1 MKYLNDRGENLK
13 LLLMNGPNL
22 NLLGKREPDKYGKL
36 SYEKMIQQLVSQASR
51 RGADLISFQSNS
63 EGELIDFIHKKSGD
77 FRGAILN
84 PGALTHT
91 SIALRDALTGVGIP
105 FIEVHITNIYNREPF
120 RHRSYFK
127 DIALGQIVGLGV
139 RGYSLALEALIQ
151 MIEEEEL

>member
-1 MKYLNDRGENLK
+1 
-13 LLLMNGPNL
+13 
-22 NLLGKREPDKYGKL
+22 
-36 SYEKMIQQLVSQASR
+36 
-51 RGADLISFQSNS
+51 
-63 EGELIDFIHKKSGD
+63 
-77 FRGAILN
+77 
-84 PGALTHT
+84 
-91 SIALRDALTGVGIP
+91 VGIP